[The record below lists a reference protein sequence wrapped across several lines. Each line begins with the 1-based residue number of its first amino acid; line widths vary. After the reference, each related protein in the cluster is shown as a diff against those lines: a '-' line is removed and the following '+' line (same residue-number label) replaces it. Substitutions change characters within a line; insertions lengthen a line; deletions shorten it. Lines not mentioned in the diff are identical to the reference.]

1 MLLQLF
7 LACGWAW
14 VLGEAYGTRGFDP
27 LENLMRAKW
36 FKKESGAA
44 IDTSAWGS
52 FGFEESKGYD
62 PVYVGQQDGL
72 MEADKIDGLPGQP
85 AGVKFDQYAGYVTV
99 DPGHGRALF
108 YYFAEAPVEPSTKPL
123 VLWLNGGNGNAHFVI
138 MVLTVWIGVFLW
150 PMGWIYRG

>member
-14 VLGEAYGTRGFDP
+14 VLGEAYGGSSGFDP
-27 LENLMRAKW
+27 LERVIRAEW
-36 FKKESGAA
+36 FKVGGP
-44 IDTSAWGS
+44 IDTSPWTS
-52 FGFEESKGYD
+52 FRSDESKAYD
-62 PVYVGQQDGL
+62 PVYVGLDQDGL

-123 VLWLNGGNGNAHFVI
+123 VLWLNGGNGI
-138 MVLTVWIGVFLW
+138 LPILT
-150 PMGWIYRG
+150 